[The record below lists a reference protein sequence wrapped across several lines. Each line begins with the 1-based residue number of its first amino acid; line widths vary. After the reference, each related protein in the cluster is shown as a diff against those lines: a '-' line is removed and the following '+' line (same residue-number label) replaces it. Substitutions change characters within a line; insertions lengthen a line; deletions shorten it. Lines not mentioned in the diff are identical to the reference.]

1 MFPPNFGFILPS
13 NLISGQKP
21 QIHTAECTNLCVYTE
36 LSRAPYNI
44 HRSPVF
50 IFSQILILF
59 LLRKFDPIPVVSVFM
74 SLPCQ
79 TRSCSCPPTCP
90 RCLFDSSCI
99 RRERASSTS
108 SPCLLLHPR
117 TTATHKYLSLIFG
130 FFWILAFTTKVLNKK
145 QIFNTFFPI
154 LPSSTLVFAVPDREI
169 NSGKCIS
176 AAILTV
182 IKCKSKSQRKPQTMF
197 TSFIFV
203 FQQFISLFLSSLG
216 S

>member
-44 HRSPVF
+44 HRSPVL
-50 IFSQILILF
+50 SSPKILILF

-79 TRSCSCPPTCP
+79 TRSSPCPLLAHLALFHPRLCCSGP
-90 RCLFDSSCI
+90 
-99 RRERASSTS
+99 RERNRESS
-108 SPCLLLHPR
+108 
-117 TTATHKYLSLIFG
+117 
-130 FFWILAFTTKVLNKK
+130 
-145 QIFNTFFPI
+145 
-154 LPSSTLVFAVPDREI
+154 
-169 NSGKCIS
+169 SGKCIS

>member
-1 MFPPNFGFILPS
+1 MR
-13 NLISGQKP
+13 
-21 QIHTAECTNLCVYTE
+21 VYRVVKGT
-36 LSRAPYNI
+36 I
-44 HRSPVF
+44 QHSPLTSFV
-50 IFSQILILF
+50 FSQNLNPFSPQKVWSYSSSECVHVLAVPDPFLF
-59 LLRKFDPIPVVSVFM
+59 LPPHLSPLPLRLIVH
-74 SLPCQ
+74 Q
-79 TRSCSCPPTCP
+79 
-90 RCLFDSSCI
+90 
-99 RRERASSTS
+99 ERTS
-108 SPCLLLHPR
+108 KQQQQPCLLLHPC

-216 S
+216 T

>member
-1 MFPPNFGFILPS
+1 MCVYRVVKGTIQHSPLTSFYLFS
-13 NLISGQKP
+13 NLNPFSPQK
-21 QIHTAECTNLCVYTE
+21 VSSYSS
-36 LSRAPYNI
+36 SRRPTSWVCSCP
-44 HRSPVF
+44 R
-50 IFSQILILF
+50 L
-59 LLRKFDPIPVVSVFM
+59 
-74 SLPCQ
+74 

-90 RCLFDSSCI
+90 CCLFVHQ
-99 RRERASSTS
+99 ERTS
-108 SPCLLLHPR
+108 KQQQQPCLLLHPC

-216 S
+216 T